1 MLMRLHG
8 GEEAAFEA
16 IFCQHYARIYRLLWR
31 LVGSEADDLAQETF
45 LRLYTRPPRR
55 LRGSIEAWLIRVAVN
70 LAYNRLRAMRRQ
82 KAYWEQL
89 LYETDGRGWQPIEL
103 APHQVVER
111 TDICRRV
118 RAVLARLKRR
128 QAMILLLRYDG
139 FSYRE
144 IAEIVGVVPG
154 SVGTLLARAE
164 RAFEREA
171 RRLGLDLEVK

>member
-1 MLMRLHG
+1 
-8 GEEAAFEA
+8 
-16 IFCQHYARIYRLLWR
+16 
-31 LVGSEADDLAQETF
+31 
-45 LRLYTRPPRR
+45 
-55 LRGSIEAWLIRVAVN
+55 
-70 LAYNRLRAMRRQ
+70 MRRQ

-171 RRLGLDLEVK
+171 RRLGLGLEVK